1 MPKLLVFLHLSV
13 KQRALQGE
21 LQAALPRLAVTA
33 VGRVADFD
41 RALSQG
47 QDAVLAAGPVLEARS
62 LVPRLQGYRLGSREE
77 SYSLV
82 SAGRAPDPAQAAV
95 VGALDLLGREGTT
108 TFVHGLLGAQPK
120 VERVTKVED
129 LLPLLQMERADSI
142 LLATRLVPELQQ
154 SSQMK
159 LLGRELAKRVP
170 LPAVAV
176 INAQGSDVVRDVQ
189 KLPAAISKSLGVDEW
204 R

>member
-1 MPKLLVFLHLSV
+1 LSV

-21 LQAALPRLAVTA
+21 LQAALPRLTVTA

-62 LVPRLQGYRLGSREE
+62 LAPRLQGYRLGQREE
-77 SYSLV
+77 AYALV
-82 SAGRAPDPAQAAV
+82 AAGRTPDPAQAVV

-108 TFVHGLLGAQPK
+108 TFVHNLLGAQPK

-129 LLPLLQMERADSI
+129 LLPLLQIERADSI
-142 LLATRLVPELQQ
+142 LLAERLVPELQQ

-159 LLGRELAKRVP
+159 LLARELEKRVS
-170 LPAVAV
+170 LPGVAV
-176 INAQGSDVVRDVQ
+176 LNAQGAEATRDVQ
-189 KLPAAISKSLGVDEW
+189 KLPQAISKSLGVDEW

>member
-21 LQAALPRLAVTA
+21 LQAALPQLTVTA

-47 QDAVLAAGPVLEARS
+47 QDAVLTAGPVLEART
-62 LVPRLQGYRLGSREE
+62 LTPRLQGYRLGSRDEA
-77 SYSLV
+77 YGLV
-82 SAGRAPDPAQAAV
+82 AAGHTPDPAQTAV
-95 VGALDLLGREGTT
+95 VGALDLLGRDGTT
-108 TFVHGLLGAQPK
+108 AFVHGLLGRTPK

-129 LLPLLQMERADSI
+129 LLPLLQVEQADSI
-142 LLATRLVPELQQ
+142 VLASRLVPELQQ
-154 SSQMK
+154 ASQMK
-159 LLGRELAKRVP
+159 LLSRELEKRVS
-170 LPAVAV
+170 LPGLAVLTP
-176 INAQGSDVVRDVQ
+176 QGAEVARDLP
-189 KLPAAISKSLGVDEW
+189 KLPQALSKTLGVDEW

>member
-1 MPKLLVFLHLSV
+1 MAKLLVFLHLSV

-21 LQAALPRLAVTA
+21 LQAALPRLTVTA

-47 QDAVLAAGPVLEARS
+47 QDAVLAAGPVLEARAF
-62 LVPRLQGYRLGSREE
+62 VPRLQGYRLGQRDEA
-77 SYSLV
+77 YALV
-82 SAGRAPDPAQAAV
+82 AAGRTPDPAQTAT
-95 VGALDLLGREGTT
+95 VGALDLLGREGTAA
-108 TFVHGLLGAQPK
+108 FVHNLLGSEPK

-129 LLPLLQMERADSI
+129 LLPLLQIERADTI

-154 SSQMK
+154 ASQMK
-159 LLGRELAKRVP
+159 LVARELDKRVT
-170 LPAVAV
+170 LPGVAV
-176 INAQGSDVVRDVQ
+176 LNPQGAEATRDVQ
-189 KLPAAISKSLGVDEW
+189 KLPQAISKSLGVDEW